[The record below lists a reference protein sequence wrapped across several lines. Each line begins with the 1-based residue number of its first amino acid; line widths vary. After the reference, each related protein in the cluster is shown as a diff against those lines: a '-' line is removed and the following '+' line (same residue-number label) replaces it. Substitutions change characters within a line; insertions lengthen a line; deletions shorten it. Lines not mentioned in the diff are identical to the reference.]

1 MFMEAMQQ
9 PGLLSSLKPKLQQY
23 NKQNEVKIFDGLF
36 IDATPVQIDTC
47 RLAALM
53 IEPQMFQFL
62 AEKSDPP
69 QDRLAADNPNLRA
82 QHLAQAAIQELQRLH
97 NDPVFVPAHNACVA
111 LYAPDI
117 FISTAHCA
125 EQRDYAWIATTF
137 REIKTQ
143 MGLLMSRFN
152 SSGNLDND
160 QGDAARDII
169 FWNQFCKQQPL
180 WMYIYLLWDHGRE
193 ACLAW
198 NTILLPVTQTI
209 DIGVDDVQN
218 APPSASKVTVSS
230 SRKHK
235 RSKIHDE
242 HAVEQLVHVSQELL
256 QRMPAA
262 PSSVST
268 GSTFSTDGSDTQR
281 AVAMSNHAAALS
293 NHADVLKK
301 QLKELPEECSGVR
314 EHLSSS
320 LLKVLQQLC
329 DLTSK
334 QV

>member
-9 PGLLSSLKPKLQQY
+9 PGLLNSLRPKLQQY

-36 IDATPVQIDTC
+36 IDATAVQIDTC

-62 AEKSDPP
+62 SEKSDPP
-69 QDRLAADNPNLRA
+69 QHRLASDNPNLRA
-82 QHLAQAAIQELQRLH
+82 QSLAQEAFQELQRLH
-97 NDPVFVPAHNACVA
+97 NDADFVPTHNASVT

-152 SSGNLDND
+152 ASGNLDND

-169 FWNQFCKQQPL
+169 FWNQFCKHQPL

-193 ACLAW
+193 SCLAW
-198 NTILLPVTQTI
+198 NTILLPITQTM
-209 DIGVDDVQN
+209 DIGVDDICT
-218 APPSASKVTVSS
+218 APPSAGKVTGSS
-230 SRKHK
+230 SKKQKRRK
-235 RSKIHDE
+235 IQDDD
-242 HAVEQLVHVSQELL
+242 AVDQLVQVSQELL
-256 QRMPAA
+256 HRMPATQSA
-262 PSSVST
+262 GSTQTTVST
-268 GSTFSTDGSDTQR
+268 EGSDTQR
-281 AVAMSNHAAALS
+281 AVSISNQAAALS

-301 QLKELPEECSGVR
+301 QLRDLPDECSGVK
-314 EHLSSS
+314 EQLSSS